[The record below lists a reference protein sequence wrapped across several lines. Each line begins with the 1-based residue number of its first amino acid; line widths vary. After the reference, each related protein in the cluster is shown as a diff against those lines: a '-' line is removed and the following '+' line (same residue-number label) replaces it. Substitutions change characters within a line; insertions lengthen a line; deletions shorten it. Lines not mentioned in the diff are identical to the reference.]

1 MKKFKKI
8 LSVLLC
14 SLMLFSTTACNKEDT
29 EKDDGKACNSTMTL
43 EDLNKMLNDKVNMDM
58 DSANHVA
65 IIPFTHINGPKVEW
79 DFYALVNFEYDMGD
93 YVKYQVTYL
102 SCTCRDASVNYW
114 STMYVNISKPE
125 SGLDDDAELL
135 YLSFERDEDDHYNVG
150 YWGDSEKIYSGENIV
165 ATYDKVLKDETNPS
179 AGYYPSLKYDFI
191 PLLIGMKKSEIDQYK
206 LLTDMKTAGIITDND
221 LFTGASVST
230 DNILR
235 ILHAT
240 FKYHASRY

>member
-1 MKKFKKI
+1 MKKIMKMMAAF
-8 LSVLLC
+8 LC
-14 SLMLFSTTACNKEDT
+14 FLMIFTTTACK
-29 EKDDGKACNSTMTL
+29 KDDDNKGKDEGCNAEMTL
-43 EDLNKMLNDKVNMDM
+43 DDLNKMLNDKINMDM

-65 IIPFTHINGPKVEW
+65 VIPFTHINGPKIEW
-79 DFYALVNFEYDMGD
+79 NFYALVNFEYDMGD

-102 SCTCRDASVNYW
+102 SCTCRSAEVNYW

-125 SGLDDDAELL
+125 SGIDDDAELL

-150 YWGDSEKIYSGENIV
+150 YWGDSEIIYSGDDIV
-165 ATYDKVLKDETNPS
+165 ATYDRVLKDENNPS

-191 PLLIGMKKSEIDQYK
+191 PLLINMKKSEIDQYK
-206 LLTDMKTAGIITDND
+206 LLTDMKAAGVITDQD
-221 LFTGASVST
+221 LFTSASVST

-235 ILHAT
+235 ILHAV